1 MQQLVEVVPY
11 DPAWPEAFQAERR
24 RIQSTL
30 GRSVRSVHHIGSTA
44 VVGLAARPTID
55 LLVTLRPK
63 SNFAEKLEA
72 LGYQKAEPLENS
84 PTWERD
90 GFRLLVFEQPN
101 PAELER
107 YQAMVDY
114 LTENARRR
122 EEYAQLKGLLAQS
135 CPEDPPLYQQGK
147 AYFLAQLEQEARNNR
162 PQPEQSQSSGR
173 SVPMAVGMGA
183 GLILGLTVLHN
194 IGTGL
199 CFGLCFAVLLEKWRK
214 R

>member
-11 DPAWPEAFQAERR
+11 DPAWPETFQAERR
-24 RIQSTL
+24 RIQSAL

-55 LLVTLRPK
+55 LLITLRPK
-63 SNFAEKLEA
+63 SNFAEKLET

-135 CPEDPPLYQQGK
+135 CPEDPTLYQQGK

-162 PQPEQSQSSGR
+162 PHPEQSQPSGR
-173 SVPMAVGMGA
+173 SVPMAVGICA